1 MKIKN
6 IIIIILTLIFGVV
19 ETWGQTEI
27 SFPESSEKNYQ
38 TVELSA
44 GTIYKVSESKTFYG
58 TISIPTGAPVTIYI
72 PEGVTL
78 TIHGKDASDGTKGS
92 DAARGT
98 ENAANGTGG
107 EGAKPAIS
115 VPSGSTLIITGGG
128 ILNATGG
135 NAGSGGD
142 GGKGDDGQLSWL
154 TLGDV
159 AGGGGAGGGGGGGA
173 SPAIGGSGG
182 KGGTGGSGGRYGD
195 NSFIGLWGKG
205 SGGAGGSS
213 VNNNTSGT
221 NMGEVYIIGNVT
233 IQTTKGSNEEKTN
246 GNYGGNGNY
255 ARNKI
260 ITETG
265 NFYQGGRGGIGGYS
279 GSIPTYSIGGG
290 GNGGYGGDGG
300 KGGDVSNNDDT
311 SNTTPNENVEG
322 SADNGILYIQNSSQ
336 NTPDLGESTHA
347 HASEIHIPTSEN
359 PMPEAVKTSFK
370 IGDNIIKSVYYG
382 TAIEN
387 MTIAVPETSTGYSF
401 DGCWIKDTDI
411 KVYDNEGNFVYFG
424 EYITNGMSLFT
435 PGIIQFEVRQV
446 ANQYTVTFDAQ
457 SGTVTL
463 SDKQVTFDSTY
474 GDLPTPTRTGY
485 TFTGWFTAETDGT
498 EVKSTSAVTTAS
510 DHTLYAYWTA
520 NTYQVSFNSNGGD
533 EIPPIDVTYDGTYE
547 NLPDATRY
555 GYNFDGWYTAEEGGT
570 KIAKTTKVDI
580 TSAITLYA
588 HWTRIKYTI
597 RFNVNYEGGNV
608 TEIEEEY
615 GNNYILPDEPS
626 RTGYTFDG
634 WYTAK
639 TDGTKVE
646 STNVVTTA
654 DDHTLYAHWT
664 ANQYDVT
671 YNANGGKVDDQDEK
685 IIKETYDQK
694 YTCPEPTRYGYDFD
708 GWYTEGG
715 EKIEKTD
722 EVDITSDMTLYAHW
736 SPKATNF
743 EAYTASGLGGYYFR
757 SFFDSRVAYEMPDK
771 VMAFTAKVDNDYLLL
786 TAIDGNVIPK
796 GAPVILRAEE
806 SAIVQDGG
814 KNCITLVTSESGKSI
829 SAENVLL
836 GTDDDMDSHSDNCYI
851 LSHGSKGLGFYKWP
865 TTKTLEAHKAYYID
879 GGSSS
884 AKALIFRFEDE
895 ATGINNEIIDSA
907 SDESEPVIY
916 NLSGIRISKPQKG
929 INIIKGKKVWV
940 PGDR

>member
-27 SFPESSEKNYQ
+27 SFPESSEDNYK
-38 TVELSA
+38 TVSLTA
-44 GTIYKVSESKTFYG
+44 GTIYKVSGSKTFYG
-58 TISIPTGAPVTIYI
+58 TIDIPTGAPVTIYI

-98 ENAANGTGG
+98 DNAAKGTGG

-135 NAGSGGD
+135 NAGSGGN
-142 GGKGDDGQLSWL
+142 GGKGEDGHRALA
-154 TLGDV
+154 GIDAA

-182 KGGTGGSGGRYGD
+182 MGGTGGNGGKYGD
-195 NSFIGLWGKG
+195 NSIAALFGEGP
-205 SGGAGGSS
+205 GGAGYPSI
-213 VNNNTSGT
+213 NDNTSGT
-221 NMGEVYIIGNVT
+221 DMGEVYIIGNVT
-233 IQTTKGSNEEKTN
+233 IQTNAGTKGEI
-246 GNYGGNGNY
+246 GNHGGYGNSAKSVLY
-255 ARNKI
+255 Y
-260 ITETG
+260 
-265 NFYQGGRGGIGGYS
+265 YQGGRGGIGGYS

-290 GNGGYGGDGG
+290 GNGGHGGDGG
-300 KGGDVSNNDDT
+300 KGGDVSNKDDT

-322 SADNGILYIQNSSQ
+322 SADNGILYIQNSSR
-336 NTPDLGESTHA
+336 NTPNLGESTHA
-347 HASEIHIPTSEN
+347 SEVKIPSNEN

-370 IGDNIIKSVYYG
+370 IGDDIIRTTYYG

-387 MTIAVPETSTGYSF
+387 MDIDVPTASTGYSF
-401 DGCWIKDTDI
+401 DGCWIKEKDTDI
-411 KVYDNEGNFVYFG
+411 KIYDNNGKFVYTG
-424 EYITNGMSLFT
+424 EYIKNGVSLFA
-435 PGIIQFEVRQV
+435 PGNIQLEVRQV
-446 ANQYTVTFDAQ
+446 ANKYTVTFDAQ
-457 SGTVTL
+457 SGTVVQK
-463 SDKQVTFDSTY
+463 DMQVTFDSTY

-510 DHTLYAYWTA
+510 DHTLYAHWTA

-555 GYNFDGWYTAEEGGT
+555 GYNFDGWYTESGT
-570 KIAKTTKVDI
+570 
-580 TSAITLYA
+580 
-588 HWTRIKYTI
+588 
-597 RFNVNYEGGNV
+597 
-608 TEIEEEY
+608 
-615 GNNYILPDEPS
+615 
-626 RTGYTFDG
+626 
-634 WYTAK
+634 
-639 TDGTKVE
+639 
-646 STNVVTTA
+646 
-654 DDHTLYAHWT
+654 
-664 ANQYDVT
+664 
-671 YNANGGKVDDQDEK
+671 
-685 IIKETYDQK
+685 
-694 YTCPEPTRYGYDFD
+694 
-708 GWYTEGG
+708 
-715 EKIEKTD
+715 KIEKTAR
-722 EVDITSDMTLYAHW
+722 VDITDNMTLYAHW

-757 SFFDSRVAYEMPDK
+757 SFFDSKVAYEMPDK
-771 VMAFTAKVDNDYLLL
+771 VTAFTAKVDGSYLLL
-786 TAIDGNVIPK
+786 TAIEGNIIPK
-796 GAPVILRAEE
+796 ETPVILRAEE
-806 SAIVQDGG
+806 SAIFKENN
-814 KNCITLVTSESGKSI
+814 KNYIKLVTSESGKSI

-865 TTKTLEAHKAYYID
+865 TTKTLEAHKAYIE

-929 INIIKGKKVWV
+929 INIINGKKVWV
-940 PGDR
+940 PGDG